1 MVTQATSKQNILY
14 VVSTAAADDTD
25 VFVSVPAVHIHTKVY
40 ITL

>member
-14 VVSTAAADDTD
+14 VSTAAADDTD